1 MDIVYEGL
9 MGQTVLRD
17 FTAAAVRL
25 GGGGAGTVYRHPA
38 LPNLALKLYND
49 PATAAEHAEKVR
61 AMVARPPRN
70 VKTPDGTVQMA
81 WPEGILTE
89 GGGFRG
95 FAMPVVDFGHAWTLQ
110 QVTRPTQRARRGI
123 PDSLRLRLYA
133 ALNLSIVLDGLHEI
147 GHYVID
153 LKPQNALVYDTS
165 DSKRSAY
172 VVLVDCDGFQIRGPD
187 GRRHDATLATP
198 EFLHPKAATLGAD
211 GSVSFDGTSIN
222 DSAGLQD
229 QFALAI
235 IIFQLLNESL
245 HPMSGRETG
254 IATLPAELGARL
266 MHGGRY
272 YPYGVKDNPYIKPD
286 PDSIHTWF
294 SPKLRGLFDRAFSG
308 DTTPPRP
315 GEWVAALRELTDPRT
330 FECRNDE
337 NHWRLGDTCG
347 LCARLGHTVKP
358 QPPTAKPGPVGQVP
372 MPPKLPQPPKKPVP
386 IRMWRQR
393 LKRTMLRGTVA
404 TGVALGAWQFMPPD
418 MRAEVEDGAIAVV
431 EQASDAMPVIE
442 QTLRPALQGMIEQ
455 VYALSRNAETTEVA
469 PVPSPSPAESSPSRP
484 PAAPSAS
491 TGLRPAGQPP
501 AQTVA
506 SHRTAPQDLPIVA
519 LAVKDLSVFS
529 GPRFADKEELGRLE
543 KGAKVSARVHD
554 SGWYQISLSGVS
566 GYVPRSSFRVVGYR
580 DMDDC
585 RMGWDARTAKP
596 SLSCQTKTG
605 TRETVELD

>member
-1 MDIVYEGL
+1 MDIVYEGP

-70 VKTPDGTVQMA
+70 VKTLNGTVQMA

-89 GGGFRG
+89 NGVFRG
-95 FAMPVVDFGHAWTLQ
+95 FAMPIVDFGHAWTLQ

-123 PDSLRLRLYA
+123 PESLRLRLYA

-165 DSKRSAY
+165 DSRRSAY

-198 EFLHPKAATLGAD
+198 EFLHPKAATPGAD
-211 GSVSFDGTSIN
+211 GSVSFDGRSIN
-222 DSAGLQD
+222 DNAGLQD

-254 IATLPAELGARL
+254 VAALPSELGARL
-266 MHGGRY
+266 MHGGRF

-286 PDSIHTWF
+286 SDSIHTWF
-294 SPKLRGLFDRAFSG
+294 SPTLRVLFDRAFSG

-315 GEWVAALRELTDPRT
+315 AEWIAALRELTEPQT
-330 FECRNDE
+330 FECPNDE
-337 NHWRLGDTCG
+337 SHWMLGNTCG
-347 LCARLGHTVKP
+347 LCARLDHTAKP
-358 QPPTAKPGPVGQVP
+358 LAPTAKPGSVGQVP
-372 MPPKLPQPPKKPVP
+372 MPPKRPQRPKPAP
-386 IRMWRQR
+386 TRAPTRTWRRR
-393 LKRTMLRGTVA
+393 LKKTLLHGGVA
-404 TGVALGAWQFMPPD
+404 TGLALGAWQFMPPE
-418 MRAEVEDGAIAVV
+418 MYTQVEDGAIAVV
-431 EQASDAMPVIE
+431 AQVSDAVPVIE
-442 QTLRPALQGMIEQ
+442 RALRPAVQRVIEQ
-455 VYALSRNAETTEVA
+455 VKALSRNAETTAVA
-469 PVPSPSPAESSPSRP
+469 SAQSPSPV
-484 PAAPSAS
+484 
-491 TGLRPAGQPP
+491 
-501 AQTVA
+501 QTAA
-506 SHRTAPQDLPIVA
+506 SHRAAPKDLPIVA

-529 GPRFADKEELGRLE
+529 SPHFADKEELGKVE
-543 KGAKVSARVHD
+543 KGAKVPARVHD
-554 SGWYQISLSGVS
+554 AGWYQISLAGLS

-596 SLSCQTKTG
+596 SLTCRTKTG
-605 TRETVELD
+605 TREIIELE